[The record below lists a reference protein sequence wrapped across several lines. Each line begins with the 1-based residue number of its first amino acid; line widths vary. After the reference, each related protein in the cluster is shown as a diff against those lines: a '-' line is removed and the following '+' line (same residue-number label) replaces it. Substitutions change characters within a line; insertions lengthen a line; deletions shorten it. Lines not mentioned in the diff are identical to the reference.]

1 MRECSFLQIG
11 RLTGFLFLLLIASY
25 IIHHDIQ
32 RIRQYKSKTITLIKQ
47 LHESDI
53 QNREL
58 IFSRKKA
65 IQGYAKLIQGHG
77 KDSAI
82 RYAESILQAS

>member
-11 RLTGFLFLLLIASY
+11 GLTGFLFLLLIASY
-25 IIHHDIQ
+25 IIIQ
-32 RIRQYKSKTITLIKQ
+32 RIRRYKSKNVTLIKQ

-58 IFSRKKA
+58 ILSRKKA

>member
-1 MRECSFLQIG
+1 MLVPANWRTDRISFSS
-11 RLTGFLFLLLIASY
+11 FDC
-25 IIHHDIQ
+25 IIIIQRDIQ
-32 RIRQYKSKTITLIKQ
+32 RIRRNKSKTVTLIKQ

-58 IFSRKKA
+58 ILSRKKA
-65 IQGYAKLIQGHG
+65 IHGYAKLIQGHG

>member
-1 MRECSFLQIG
+1 MRERSFLQIG
-11 RLTGFLFLLLIASY
+11 GLTEFLFLLLIASY
-25 IIHHDIQ
+25 IIIQ
-32 RIRQYKSKTITLIKQ
+32 RIRRYKSKNVTLIKQ

-58 IFSRKKA
+58 ILSRKKA
-65 IQGYAKLIQGHG
+65 IHGYAKLIQGHG

>member
-11 RLTGFLFLLLIASY
+11 GLTGFLFLLLIASY
-25 IIHHDIQ
+25 IIIQ
-32 RIRQYKSKTITLIKQ
+32 RIRRYKSKNVTLIKQ
-47 LHESDI
+47 LYESDM

-58 IFSRKKA
+58 ILSRKKA
-65 IQGYAKLIQGHG
+65 IHGYAKLIQGHG